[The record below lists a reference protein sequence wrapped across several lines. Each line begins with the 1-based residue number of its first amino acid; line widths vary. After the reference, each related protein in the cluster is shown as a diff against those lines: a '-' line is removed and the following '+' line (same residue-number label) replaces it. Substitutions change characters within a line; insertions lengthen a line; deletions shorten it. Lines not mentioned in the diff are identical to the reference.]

1 MAKPFEIPQKRK
13 LPKLMACMTK
23 NSLENMRNKALF
35 SLDTLDARGIR
46 RHKLPLHE
54 CIELEL
60 KEAGFFESSDYLQD
74 LIYDNIQILAED
86 EIGIVVDIRK
96 REDFLEHICAGLQR
110 AERERDRDNKK
121 KECLELLKLAL
132 YYSEKGKGILWLAEK
147 FFLAAIA
154 VASHY
159 LLDGGRQKACCKYH
173 YASFLLNKCSADM
186 EEAYEIFSDVRDSAI
201 GKEWPLFENDSEITE
216 ALRDAPN
223 SVFIVTVLELHRVLM
238 SKARAVRAEDPAKAE
253 RLSRLAERR
262 AKYVINKSADVPK
275 AAEAVIEI
283 GISQL
288 AMNSLNNALKSF
300 QKAYKIYEANNDIN
314 GLCISKMHLAAVRQ
328 RLGDHETAAKLLTEM
343 GALAMQNGFRRHLGR
358 ALHLLGELH
367 LKRERPDLG
376 TQHLEEAF
384 MCFMGYI
391 VQDQNYG
398 VNKQRSTLYSDIDT
412 IYKTQKQE
420 VLDEEAEQSRVM
432 MAISAGQEL
441 MGSYFTILEKAAS
454 CTVAKVKVIEWKSSK
469 ASWWVDQEHHKF
481 VPCLCPSHQRT
492 PLDVLWMRLNERS
505 TRNIHEDDT
514 KTEQTLNREVTIE
527 DIRKLRS
534 SFIK

>member
-1 MAKPFEIPQKRK
+1 MAKAFDIPKKRK

-35 SLDTLDARGIR
+35 SLDTLDAKGIR
-46 RHKLPLHE
+46 RHKLPLHT

-74 LIYDNIQILAED
+74 LIYDNIQILSED

-132 YYSEKGKGILWLAEK
+132 YYSEQGKGILWLAEK

-173 YASFLLNKCSADM
+173 YASFLLNKFPGNEDM

-201 GKEWPLFENDSEITE
+201 GKDWPLFENDSEITE
-216 ALRDAPN
+216 ALRSAPN
-223 SVFIVTVLELHRVLM
+223 SVFVVTVLELHKVLM
-238 SKARAVRAEDPAKAE
+238 SKARAIRAEDPAKAE

-262 AKYVINKSADVPK
+262 AKDAGDIPK

-300 QKAYKIYEANNDIN
+300 HKAYKIYEANNDIN

-328 RLGDHETAAKLLTEM
+328 RLGDHETASKLLTEM
-343 GALAMQNGFRRHLGR
+343 GELAMQNGLRRHLGR

-367 LKRERPDLG
+367 LRRERPDLG

-391 VQDQNYG
+391 VQDQIQG
-398 VNKQRSTLYSDIDT
+398 AKTQTSILYSDIDT

-420 VLDEEAEQSRVM
+420 VLDEDAEQSRVM
-432 MAISAGQEL
+432 MAISAEQ
-441 MGSYFTILEKAAS
+441 AAA
-454 CTVAKVKVIEWKSSK
+454 CTVAKVKIIEWKSSK
-469 ASWWVDQEHHKF
+469 ASWWVDKGHHKYI
-481 VPCLCPSHQRT
+481 PCLCPSHHRT

-505 TRNIHEDDT
+505 TRNVLEDDT
-514 KTEQTLNREVTIE
+514 KTEQTLNRGVNIE

-534 SFIK
+534 SFIR